1 MPSLAVSKAH
11 NSSFPLPNI
20 PVAIFV
26 GGTAG
31 IAEAMARALAKYTNG
46 NAHII
51 IIGRTQAAAES
62 IIASFPP
69 PGKEGK
75 YEFIKCDIVLMKNV
89 YDTCEKVLSRVSR
102 VNYLVISAGL
112 TSFSGRE
119 ETKEGLDRKLA
130 IRYYSRWA
138 FIDGLLPGLKAAKAG
153 GEQASVMSI
162 LGAGLAPKVV
172 VEDYGF
178 KKNYSAFKVL
188 FQTISYNEL
197 MIAEFGRREPDIAFT
212 HVYSGQVWHNKP
224 SVQGWWMWIIYYIM
238 LPITWLTGILIYPE
252 ESAEYHLYS
261 LFQGKSGMY
270 RRNEKGNDI
279 GMKKFP
285 GTEED
290 QVKVWEH
297 TVEEVA
303 KARELS
309 R

>member
-1 MPSLAVSKAH
+1 MPSLTETKSY
-11 NSSFPLPNI
+11 NLSFRLPRT

-31 IAEAMARALAKYTNG
+31 IAEAMARALARYTNG

-69 PGKEGK
+69 PRNEGK

-89 YDTCEKVLSRVSR
+89 YDTCEKVLSRVSKI
-102 VNYLVISAGL
+102 NYLVISAGL
-112 TSFSGRE
+112 SSFSGRE
-119 ETKEGLDRKLA
+119 ETKEGLDKKMA

-138 FIDGLLPGLKAAKAG
+138 FIDGLLPGLKAAKARE
-153 GEQASVMSI
+153 EQASVMSI
-162 LGAGLAPKVV
+162 LAAGLAPKVV
-172 VEDYGF
+172 TEDYGF

-197 MIAEFGRREPDIAFT
+197 MVAEYGKREPDIAFT
-212 HVYSGQVWHNKP
+212 HAYSGQVRHNKP
-224 SVQGWWMWIIYYIM
+224 GHEGWGMKILYYIK
-238 LPITWLTGILIYPE
+238 LPILWLMGILIYPE

-261 LFQGKSGMY
+261 LFQGKNGMY
-270 RRNEKGNDI
+270 RRNDKGDDI
-279 GMKKFP
+279 GIKKFP
-285 GTEED
+285 GTGED
-290 QVKVWEH
+290 QIKVWEH